1 MEKLTWEGTGIE
13 REDIERGIGSRRAVL
28 ERKGPAVI

>member
-1 MEKLTWEGTGIE
+1 MEKLTWEGTGT
-13 REDIERGIGSRRAVL
+13 EDIERGIGSRRAVL